1 MEQRLSLTER
11 IAYRYRKWQI
21 VVGGIL
27 SIILLAMVGVGL
39 VAQVCYALFPDAYG
53 LVAIGHMAASGIA
66 AWFISGVFVDAYMLR
81 YFAEQVSLNR
91 IRSLVPRREG
101 E

>member
-39 VAQVCYALFPDAYG
+39 VAHLCYALFPDAYG
-53 LVAIGHMAASGIA
+53 LVAVGHMLASGLS

-81 YFAEQVSLNR
+81 YFAEQVALNR
-91 IRSLVPRREG
+91 IRSLVPPEDAK
-101 E
+101 